1 MHCGRVLRV
10 SNALFLLNCA
20 EVFHSSFNTNL
31 SPPTAPPTQLNYEQ
45 LVEENSHVARY
56 RSTASPGMYA
66 DSTGELLDSF
76 DREKWSTV
84 GRIVPTPTHERILTS
99 RVSGQSLV
107 SYLTTPDHLGHR
119 SASVSMTPEG
129 SRPAEKSSPVGA
141 ADEQHH
147 LRSPEINVCKAAST
161 SSSTPLL
168 AVSSDR
174 EATRLRH
181 ATPEDDNPERQ
192 KALYVSFVPLNKA
205 DQNGRLSHTG
215 SVEASDAEEQQ
226 DHKTRKLSVE
236 LHRVDTIRTTMECAL
251 VSFSD
256 IRSLSPDSDEPATQ
270 PAIDTHS
277 TGSSSLDLTIVTSGS
292 DGMREVGET
301 TESDSRL
308 SSAAGVWNELTV
320 RPATAT
326 AGGTEHHNGGL
337 HGKLKNHK
345 FFSSE
350 ALDSTLEGSRN
361 ARAHPLK
368 RFFNFHPLW
377 KRSKAKSLP
386 GYRPEDKCKNSKK
399 SPTPQ
404 SNHKPTSDLDSPV
417 GDGGVGVVVAHGPTW
432 V

>member
-1 MHCGRVLRV
+1 
-10 SNALFLLNCA
+10 
-20 EVFHSSFNTNL
+20 
-31 SPPTAPPTQLNYEQ
+31 
-45 LVEENSHVARY
+45 
-56 RSTASPGMYA
+56 MYT

-84 GRIVPTPTHERILTS
+84 GRIAPTPTYERILTS

-107 SYLTTPDHLGHR
+107 SHLTPPEHTAHR
-119 SASVSMTPEG
+119 SARASMTPEG
-129 SRPAEKSSPVGA
+129 SGPAEKSSPVGA
-141 ADEQHH
+141 ADERHH
-147 LRSPEINVCKAAST
+147 LRSPEMNVCKAAST

-168 AVSSDR
+168 TVTSDR

-192 KALYVSFVPLNKA
+192 KALYVSFVPLSKA
-205 DQNGRLSHTG
+205 DQTVDQNGRLSHTG
-215 SVEASDAEEQQ
+215 SVEVSDAEEHQ
-226 DHKTRKLSVE
+226 DRSARKLSVE

-251 VSFSD
+251 VSFGD
-256 IRSLSPDSDEPATQ
+256 IRSLSPDSDEPVAQ

-308 SSAAGVWNELTV
+308 SSAAGLWNELTV

-326 AGGTEHHNGGL
+326 ASSAEHHNGGL

-345 FFSSE
+345 FFSSD
-350 ALDSTLEGSRN
+350 ALDSTPERSSN
-361 ARAHPLK
+361 ARANPLK
-368 RFFNFHPLW
+368 RLFNFHPLW

-386 GYRPEDKCKNSKK
+386 GCRPEDKWKSSEK
-399 SPTPQ
+399 SPTPSH
-404 SNHKPTSDLDSPV
+404 SNHTPSDLGSPV
-417 GDGGVGVVVAHGPTW
+417 EDGGVGVVVAHGPTW